1 MSDRTLET
9 AREILEGRTTSSAEE
24 MTQAQEMKAMMAAY
38 KSHLEMKD
46 MGEEEISERMKE
58 MKDMSFEDM
67 KEMMKKEKVKYEM
80 AEAEEVEDAS
90 GKGAM
95 DASGKGVELGTLD
108 GAKKAKKVKDPK
120 ASGPAG
126 KVETPKMKKEHLETL
141 FTGEELSE
149 DFKTKAETLF
159 ESALNLQVEQI
170 TEDLESQA
178 NAQVEEICEAYRND
192 LSEKMDDYL
201 SYVVEEWMKDNELA
215 VERGIKGD
223 IAESFITGLK
233 GLFEDHYI
241 DVPAEKYDLLE
252 GLYTKVDD
260 LESKMNEQIEK
271 NMEISKDLLESRCS
285 EIFLK
290 TAADLTDTEIE
301 KLASLAEG
309 IAYDDVDQYSEK
321 LSLLKESYFDVSED
335 DTVVLEAEEIVHDGT
350 LVEATE
356 EDAPVLSE
364 SMQRY
369 AAVLGKVATA
379 SKQV

>member
-9 AREILEGRTTSSAEE
+9 AREILEGRTSAEE
-24 MTQAQEMKAMMAAY
+24 MTQAQEMKHMMAAY
-38 KSHLEMKD
+38 HKHLEMKH
-46 MGEEEISERMKE
+46 MPEEEIAERMKE
-58 MKDMSFEDM
+58 MKEMSHEEM
-67 KEMMKKEKVKYEM
+67 KEMMKREKVKYEM
-80 AEAEEVEDAS
+80 AEAEEDMDAS
-90 GKGAM
+90 GKGSM
-95 DASGKGVELGTLD
+95 DTSGKGVELGTLD
-108 GAKKAKKVKDPK
+108 GAKKAKKLKEPK

-126 KVETPKMKKEHLETL
+126 KVETPSMKEHLENL

-159 ESALNLQVEQI
+159 ESAISLQVEQI
-170 TEDLESQA
+170 TSDLEEQA
-178 NAQVEEICEAYRND
+178 NAQVEEICEAYRSD
-192 LSEKMDDYL
+192 LAEKMDDYL
-201 SYVVEEWMKDNELA
+201 SYVVDEWMKDNELA

-260 LESKMNEQIEK
+260 LESKMNEEIEK
-271 NMEISKDLLESRCS
+271 SMQISKDLLESRCS
-285 EIFLK
+285 EVFLK
-290 TAADLTDTEIE
+290 TSSDLTDTETE

-309 IAYDDVDQYSEK
+309 IVYDDVDQYSEK
-321 LSLLKESYFDVSED
+321 LSILKESYFDGSED
-335 DTVVLEAEEIVHDGT
+335 EEVVLEAEEIEHDGT

-369 AAVLGKVATA
+369 AAVLGKVANA
-379 SKQV
+379 SKQL

>member
-38 KSHLEMKD
+38 KSHMEMKD
-46 MGEEEISERMKE
+46 MSEEEMAERMKE

-67 KEMMKKEKVKYEM
+67 KEMMKREKVKYEM

-95 DASGKGVELGTLD
+95 DTSGKGVDLGTLD
-108 GAKKAKKVKDPK
+108 ATKKTKKLKEPK
-120 ASGPAG
+120 ASGPKG
-126 KVETPKMKKEHLETL
+126 KVEMPKMKEHLETL

-271 NMEISKDLLESRCS
+271 NMEVSKDLLESRCS

-290 TAADLTDTEIE
+290 TSADLTDTETE

-309 IAYDDVDQYSEK
+309 IVYDDVDQYSEK
-321 LSLLKESYFDVSED
+321 LSLLKESYFDASED
-335 DTVVLEAEEIVHDGT
+335 EPVVLEAEEIVHDGT

-369 AAVLGKVATA
+369 AAVLGKVASA
-379 SKQV
+379 AKQV

>member
-9 AREILEGRTTSSAEE
+9 AREILEGRADSAEE

-38 KSHLEMKD
+38 KSHLEGKD
-46 MGEEEISERMKE
+46 MGEEEMTERMKE
-58 MKDMSFEDM
+58 MHDMSFEEM

-80 AEAEEVEDAS
+80 AEAEEAKDAS
-90 GKGAM
+90 DTM

-108 GAKKAKKVKDPK
+108 GAKKAKKLKEPK
-120 ASGPAG
+120 ASGAAG
-126 KVETPKMKKEHLETL
+126 KVEKAKMKEHLETL

-178 NAQVEEICEAYRND
+178 NTQVEEICEAYRND

-271 NMEISKDLLESRCS
+271 NMEVSKDLLESRCS
-285 EIFLK
+285 EVFLK
-290 TAADLTDTEIE
+290 TAADLTDTETE

-364 SMQRY
+364 SMQQY
-369 AAVLGKVATA
+369 AAVLGKVAKA

>member
-9 AREILEGRTTSSAEE
+9 AREILEGRGTAKE

-38 KSHLEMKD
+38 KAHLEMKD
-46 MGEEEISERMKE
+46 MPKEEIAERMKE
-58 MKDMSFEDM
+58 MKEMSHEDM
-67 KEMMKKEKVKYEM
+67 KEMMKREKVKYEM
-80 AEAEEVEDAS
+80 AEAEEVEDAE
-90 GKGAM
+90 GKSAM
-95 DASGKGVELGTLD
+95 DTSGKGVELGTLD
-108 GAKKAKKVKDPK
+108 GAKKAKKLKDPK

-126 KVETPKMKKEHLETL
+126 KVEMPKMKEHLETL

-159 ESALNLQVEQI
+159 ESAISLQVEQI
-170 TEDLESQA
+170 TSDLEEQA

-201 SYVVEEWMKDNELA
+201 SYVVDEWMKDNELA

-260 LESKMNEQIEK
+260 LESKINEQIEK
-271 NMEISKDLLESRCS
+271 NMEVSKELLESRCS
-285 EIFLK
+285 EVFLQ
-290 TAADLTDTEIE
+290 TSADLTDTETE

-309 IAYDDVDQYSEK
+309 IVYDDVEQYGEK
-321 LSLLKESYFDVSED
+321 LSLLKDSYFDASEEEAP
-335 DTVVLEAEEIVHDGT
+335 VLEAEEIEHDGT

-369 AAVLGKVATA
+369 ADMLGKVAKA
-379 SKQV
+379 PKQL

>member
-9 AREILEGRTTSSAEE
+9 AREILEGRASAEE

-38 KSHLEMKD
+38 KSHLEMKH
-46 MGEEEISERMKE
+46 MPEEEIAERMKE
-58 MKDMSFEDM
+58 MKEMSHEEM
-67 KEMMKKEKVKYEM
+67 KEMMKREKVKYEM
-80 AEAEEVEDAS
+80 AEAEEVEDAQ
-90 GKGAM
+90 GKGTM
-95 DASGKGVELGTLD
+95 DTSGKGVELGTLE
-108 GAKKAKKVKDPK
+108 GAKKAKKLPDPK
-120 ASGPAG
+120 ATGPAG
-126 KVETPKMKKEHLETL
+126 KVETAKMKEHLETL

-159 ESALNLQVEQI
+159 ESAISLQVEQI
-170 TEDLESQA
+170 TSDLEEQA
-178 NAQVEEICEAYRND
+178 NSQVEEICEAYRND
-192 LSEKMDDYL
+192 LAEKMDDYL
-201 SYVVEEWMKDNELA
+201 SYVVDEWMKDNELA

-271 NMEISKDLLESRCS
+271 NMQISKDLLESRCS
-285 EIFLK
+285 EVFLK
-290 TAADLTDTEIE
+290 VASTLTDTETE

-309 IAYDDVDQYSEK
+309 IVYDDVDQYSEK
-321 LSLLKESYFDVSED
+321 LSILKESYFEGSED
-335 DTVVLEAEEIVHDGT
+335 EEVVLEAEEIEHDGT

-369 AAVLGKVATA
+369 AAVLGRVANA
-379 SKQV
+379 PKQL